1 MNKEYAQA
9 VEVFP
14 PLPARESPQGESPR
28 WGIIYSPKTGVLHS
42 HKKWEKIRRKLNEE
56 GIEYDFVQSESNGSE
71 ERLGAMLAKNGYKTI
86 VVVGGDGALN
96 RAVQGAL
103 TALPEA
109 AAKGTNDITFG
120 VIPNGHGNDYARFW
134 DIPEDD
140 PLKAVDVLIRRRIRK
155 VDVGVLREGDR
166 EHFFLNCMNVG
177 VAASIVNIKH
187 KTYRFWG
194 LSSLSYLSSFFL
206 MLFHRMEHRARL
218 IVNHE
223 TLEGSFMNIC
233 VGNAHGY
240 GLTPNA
246 VPYNGMLD
254 VTTVSHPAIS
264 QLLAGMYMLV
274 TGRFLSHRNVRPY
287 RSRQRITFDQIG
299 SACVSID
306 GQVLPHPTLP
316 MQVTV
321 RQEWIRFIIP

>member
-1 MNKEYAQA
+1 MDKEYMQA
-9 VEVFP
+9 AVST
-14 PLPARESPQGESPR
+14 PLLHREGQGESPLGESLR
-28 WGIIYSPKTGVLHS
+28 WGIIYSPKTGVLHT
-42 HKKWEKIRRKLNEE
+42 HKRWEKIRRYLNEK
-56 GIEYDFVQSESNGSE
+56 GVEYDFVQSEGPGSE

-86 VVVGGDGALN
+86 IVVGGDGALN
-96 RAVQGAL
+96 GAISGAL
-103 TALPEA
+103 SAYPEA
-109 AAKGTNDITFG
+109 HNDIVFG
-120 VIPNGHGNDYARFW
+120 VIPNGHGNDFAHFW
-134 DIPEDD
+134 ELEEED
-140 PLKAVDVLIRRRIRK
+140 PLKAVDVLLKGRERK
-155 VDVGVLREGDR
+155 VDVGFVEPDGAM
-166 EHFFLNCMNVG
+166 FLNCLNVG

-206 MLFHRMEHRARL
+206 MLFHRMEHNARF

-233 VGNAHGY
+233 IGNARGY

-264 QLLAGMYMLV
+264 QLVAGMYMLV

-287 RSRQRITFDQIG
+287 RSRQKITFEEIG
-299 SACVSID
+299 NACVSID
-306 GQVLPHPTLP
+306 GQVLQHPTLP
-316 MQVTV
+316 MQVSV
-321 RQEWIRFIIP
+321 RQEWLRFLIP

>member
-1 MNKEYAQA
+1 ME
-9 VEVFP
+9 
-14 PLPARESPQGESPR
+14 R
-28 WGIIYSPKTGVLHS
+28 WGIIYSPKSGVLHT
-42 HKKWEKIRRKLNEE
+42 HKRWEKIRRRLNERE
-56 GIEYDFVQSESNGSE
+56 VEYDFVQSEGKGSE
-71 ERLGAMLAKNGYKTI
+71 ERLGKMLAQNGYKTI
-86 VVVGGDGALN
+86 IVVGGDGALN
-96 RAVQGAL
+96 RVINGAL
-103 TALPEA
+103 SASPDAHE
-109 AAKGTNDITFG
+109 NIVFG

-134 DIPEDD
+134 DMDEDD
-140 PLKAVDVLIRRRIRK
+140 PLKAVDVLIRRRIRR
-155 VDVGVLREGDR
+155 VDLGVLHQENGERY
-166 EHFFLNCMNVG
+166 FLNCVNVG

-206 MLFHRMEHRARL
+206 MLFHRMEHESRF

-233 VGNAHGY
+233 IGNARGY

-274 TGRFLSHRNVRPY
+274 TGRILGHRNVRPY
-287 RSRQRITFDQIG
+287 RTRQRITIENIG
-299 SACVSID
+299 SACVSLD
-306 GQVLPHPTLP
+306 GQVFPEAAAP
-316 MQVTV
+316 MQVSV
-321 RQEWIRFIIP
+321 QQERLNFIIP

>member
-1 MNKEYAQA
+1 MDKCIAQETKVSA
-9 VEVFP
+9 
-14 PLPARESPQGESPR
+14 PLANREGLGESPR
-28 WGIIYSPKTGVLHS
+28 WGIIYSPKSGVLNT
-42 HKKWEKIRRKLNEE
+42 HKRWEKIRNYLNER
-56 GIEYDFVQSESNGSE
+56 GVEYDFVQSDGPGSE

-86 VVVGGDGALN
+86 IIVGGDGALN
-96 RAVQGAL
+96 GAISGAL
-103 TALPEA
+103 SAYPEA
-109 AAKGTNDITFG
+109 HNDIVYG

-140 PLKAVDVLIRRRIRK
+140 PLKAVDVLIRRRTRR
-155 VDVGVLREGDR
+155 VDLGVLRQENFER
-166 EHFFLNCMNVG
+166 YFLNCLNIG

-206 MLFHRMEHRARL
+206 MLFHRMEHNARFV
-218 IVNHE
+218 VNHE

-233 VGNAHGY
+233 IGNAHGY

-254 VTTVSHPAIS
+254 VTTVSHPAIT
-264 QLLAGMYMLV
+264 QLMAGMYMLV
-274 TGRFLSHRNVRPY
+274 TGRLLSHRNVRPY
-287 RSRQRITFDQIG
+287 RSRQRITIEEIG
-299 SACVSID
+299 SACVSLD
-306 GQVLPHPTLP
+306 GQVFPEAATP

-321 RQEWIRFIIP
+321 RQESLNFIIP